1 MERDEA
7 LIHNEAHF
15 DRDVEKGAS
24 STIPCLDLD
33 PGMVRQFARGK
44 LDPVPESLAKRGNFP
59 GIDLCNVDGKDVLCL
74 GAGGGQQSAIFGLL
88 GARVTVLEL
97 SQRQLDGDRTTAA
110 HYGYEI
116 TAIHADMQD
125 PSCLAN
131 ESFDIVYTPCSM
143 YVPDIRK
150 LFTECARVLRPNGI
164 LTMGL
169 LQPAKQCRFLAG
181 LISDD
186 IYDPSARHAIEYMH
200 YMDDIFNGL
209 LDAGLSLKKVVDEGR
224 SSKDRTGS
232 VGSLD
237 SAYVDGG
244 GYFTV
249 VATKQQPSS

>member
-1 MERDEA
+1 
-7 LIHNEAHF
+7 
-15 DRDVEKGAS
+15 
-24 STIPCLDLD
+24 
-33 PGMVRQFARGK
+33 
-44 LDPVPESLAKRGNFP
+44 
-59 GIDLCNVDGKDVLCL
+59 
-74 GAGGGQQSAIFGLL
+74 
-88 GARVTVLEL
+88 
-97 SQRQLDGDRTTAA
+97 
-110 HYGYEI
+110 
-116 TAIHADMQD
+116 MQD

-131 ESFDIVYTPCSM
+131 ESFDIVFTTSSM

-186 IYDPSARHAIEYMH
+186 LPSADHAIEYMH

-209 LDAGLSLKKVVDEGR
+209 LDAGLSLKRVVDEGR
-224 SSKDRTGS
+224 SDGRTGS

-237 SAYVDGG
+237 PAYVDDC
-244 GYFTV
+244 GYFIV